1 MQVYSLVF
9 YIECYIII
17 PFLSFC
23 PENPHT
29 CCCIY
34 IHAHIESLEKEKVLS
49 PFVPRS
55 CGATA
60 VNFWSFSFQ
69 NKEENLKI
77 LHIYFW
83 LSCEGAYSPL
93 VSFSYTISL
102 EIGEKSLKFLNNYC
116 PDCFWPFIQW
126 KERER
131 EKLWRG
137 NLLKMGRLYTSIWKS
152 LTHIFFKKEVDS
164 SCCRVRWKWRPE
176 HFLFNLRP
184 SARVLDDGG
193 KTEPLSFSLRVRRI
207 IKHFPKVLFIFDSF
221 QK

>member
-1 MQVYSLVF
+1 M
-9 YIECYIII
+9 
-17 PFLSFC
+17 
-23 PENPHT
+23 
-29 CCCIY
+29 
-34 IHAHIESLEKEKVLS
+34 
-49 PFVPRS
+49 
-55 CGATA
+55 
-60 VNFWSFSFQ
+60 
-69 NKEENLKI
+69 
-77 LHIYFW
+77 
-83 LSCEGAYSPL
+83 

-116 PDCFWPFIQW
+116 PDCFLTFSSEK
-126 KERER
+126 KETG
-131 EKLWRG
+131 RG